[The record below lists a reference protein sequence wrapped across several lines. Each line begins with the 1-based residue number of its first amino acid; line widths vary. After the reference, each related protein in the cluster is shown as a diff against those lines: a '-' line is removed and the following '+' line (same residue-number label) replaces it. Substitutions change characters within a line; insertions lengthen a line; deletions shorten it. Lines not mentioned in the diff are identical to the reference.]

1 MSWYHFHFK
10 TRNLWE
16 VTNLHVSLEARVLTR
31 NQLRAGLNFLLLQ
44 ILGNFPCILKC
55 RECWECLSY
64 FPPNLG
70 LLKAFCFLSFE
81 VSFIPFFINVP
92 CWMSKEELSP
102 SLRSG
107 NTTILF
113 HHDYKASLLQ
123 QAGWP
128 QSDSLEIAMEI
139 RTHAFKDLIA
149 VVIQSLSH
157 VRFFAT
163 PWAAARQA
171 SLSFTISW
179 SLLKLLSIE
188 SVMPSNH
195 LILCRPLLLPPS
207 IFPSIR
213 VFSNE
218 SVIHISWPKYWN
230 FSFSFSPSNEYSG
243 LISFR
248 TDWFGVSRIFSST
261 TMWKHQFFGVWSHS
275 HIHTW
280 LRENH
285 SFGSRPLSAKR
296 CLWLLIHCLGLDC
309 TEREKHTEIHTHRQ
323 RDTQTE
329 RHRERDTNTMRET
342 YT

>member
-1 MSWYHFHFK
+1 
-10 TRNLWE
+10 
-16 VTNLHVSLEARVLTR
+16 
-31 NQLRAGLNFLLLQ
+31 
-44 ILGNFPCILKC
+44 
-55 RECWECLSY
+55 
-64 FPPNLG
+64 
-70 LLKAFCFLSFE
+70 
-81 VSFIPFFINVP
+81 
-92 CWMSKEELSP
+92 MSKEELSP

-113 HHDYKASLLQ
+113 HRDYKASLLQ
-123 QAGWP
+123 QAVWP

-163 PWAAARQA
+163 PWTAARQA

-195 LILCRPLLLPPS
+195 LIFCHPLLPPS

-218 SVIHISWPKYWN
+218 SVIRICWPKYWN
-230 FSFSFSPSNEYSG
+230 FSFRFSPSSEYSG

-248 TDWFGVSRIFSST
+248 TDWLGLSRIFSST
-261 TMWKHQFFGVWSHS
+261 TMGKHPFFGVWSNS
-275 HIHTW
+275 HIHT
-280 LRENH
+280 
-285 SFGSRPLSAKR
+285 
-296 CLWLLIHCLGLDC
+296 
-309 TEREKHTEIHTHRQ
+309 
-323 RDTQTE
+323 
-329 RHRERDTNTMRET
+329 
-342 YT
+342 